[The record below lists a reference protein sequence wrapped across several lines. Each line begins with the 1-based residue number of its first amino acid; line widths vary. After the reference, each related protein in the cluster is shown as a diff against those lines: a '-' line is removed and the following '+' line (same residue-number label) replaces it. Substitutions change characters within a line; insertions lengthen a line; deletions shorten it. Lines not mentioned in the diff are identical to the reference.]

1 MAYNTFELHNT
12 FFNVVNSLDSA
23 LPAARAT
30 LTEKNENQQVKPGF

>member
-1 MAYNTFELHNT
+1 MAYNTFELHSI
-12 FFNVVNSLDSA
+12 FFNVVNALDFA